1 VTSDFVDAVA
11 RFIGRHQLLPDD
23 APVLVGVSGGPD
35 SMVCLAVLRELEYD
49 VHALHVN
56 YGLREGA
63 DADEALVRE
72 WCAGQSPPVPLRVE
86 HLDATARAESHD
98 ESLQEAARVLRYEAL
113 ADHAAE
119 IEAAAVAVGHHRD
132 DQAETLLLNLLRG
145 AGPEGMA
152 GMPPSR
158 PLRGEDDVSL
168 VRPLLNVSR
177 DEVEEYAAAAGV
189 PWHADP
195 TNRDP
200 TYDRAVI
207 RTEVIPLL
215 QETFS
220 APSKQLSRT
229 ASLLR
234 EYVDQTITPSLED
247 RLDRCYEAHPAGG
260 ALLLGPLREEPS
272 VWRRRLILAALEQT
286 LPEAPQTA
294 AFAREVADLIDA
306 QVGRRVEAT
315 GGTIWRE
322 RDELRFL
329 PAAAVPENV
338 WPPIPVPWGEEV
350 PLPGGVLR
358 IDPLDARPESLD
370 AGTPYVE
377 YVDAG
382 CLVDPLDI
390 RTWREG
396 DRFQP
401 LGLDGT
407 KLVSDLLTDADV
419 PSHQRSGTY
428 VLSTDEHVA
437 WVVGHRLDHR
447 VRGRPSTGQVARLS
461 WKPSESGESRE
472 NTSDDCN
479 SA

>member
-72 WCAGQSPPVPLRVE
+72 WCAGQSPSVPLRVE

-158 PLRGEDDVSL
+158 PLR
-168 VRPLLNVSR
+168 
-177 DEVEEYAAAAGV
+177 
-189 PWHADP
+189 
-195 TNRDP
+195 
-200 TYDRAVI
+200 
-207 RTEVIPLL
+207 
-215 QETFS
+215 
-220 APSKQLSRT
+220 
-229 ASLLR
+229 
-234 EYVDQTITPSLED
+234 
-247 RLDRCYEAHPAGG
+247 
-260 ALLLGPLREEPS
+260 EEPS

-322 RDELRFL
+322 RDELRFF
-329 PAAAVPENV
+329 PAEAVPENV

-350 PLPGGVLR
+350 PLPGGVLC

-390 RTWREG
+390 HTWREG

-447 VRGRPSTGQVARLS
+447 VRVRPSTEQVARLS